1 MPPLPP
7 GHKLAHYEIFE
18 PIGKGGMGEVYRAK
32 DSKLGRDVAI
42 KVLPEEFAENEDR
55 LARFKREAKALAALN
70 HPNIIVI
77 HSVEEADAVHFIT
90 MELVK
95 GQPLHRLIP
104 EQGLPLD
111 ELLRMATAL
120 ADALSAAHQ
129 KGIVHR
135 DLKPANV
142 MVDEAGRVKILD
154 FSLAKVIGP
163 QTASSAESEAST
175 EAKTREGMV
184 MGTVPYMSPEQVQG
198 LAVDERTDIFSLG
211 ILLYQMATG
220 QLPFR
225 ADNTASLIS
234 AILRDT
240 PEPPASVR
248 AGLPRDLARVI
259 KRCLEKNPAARYRT
273 AQEVL
278 DALVLKRSQKEGN
291 GGWSNAA
298 SAEPRNARDRDRE
311 TERRTIVVLPFANLS
326 PDPDNEYFSDGLT
339 EEIIADLAQVRAL
352 SVISRTSAMQL
363 KGTTKDVR
371 TIGRELAVGYVLE
384 GSVRKAGT
392 SLRITAQLI
401 DALTDTHLWAE
412 KYNGTLDDVFDL
424 QERVSR
430 EIVRALDV
438 TLTSDED
445 RRLAQ
450 HPMNIRVFELYLQ
463 ARQEVRGLGDFERAS
478 SLLSR
483 AVAIEGET
491 TPLKALKA
499 WTKVSQVK
507 AGINRDLRL
516 LDEAET
522 EAQALLTLAPDE
534 PYGHALLGYIESE
547 RGHHPQAV
555 QHFRLALDREPNDA
569 DALFWM
575 GTSYVSAGQNEQADE
590 TSKRLLACDPLSS
603 LAWTLG
609 GVVCWFTGQ
618 VEQAPEPLLRG
629 VELDPQNFIL
639 HWALGYTYATLGQL
653 SEAAEEARWLQRNG
667 PDVPYTHHLQSLV
680 DALCDRKEDALA
692 QLASIDVA
700 PLDAHI
706 KFHLA
711 ESFAMAGATDRA
723 LDVLRRAVDEGFY
736 ATFTDVPFLAPL
748 REQPRFSPILIKAR
762 RLAEAFKEWEDEHV
776 P

>member
-1 MPPLPP
+1 MIGRTLS
-7 GHKLAHYEIFE
+7 HYRILEK
-18 PIGKGGMGEVYRAK
+18 IGSGGMGDVYLAR
-32 DSKLGRDVAI
+32 DTKLDRDVAL
-42 KVLPEEFAENEDR
+42 KVLPPELAESEER
-55 LARFKREAKALAALN
+55 RARFKRDAKALAALN
-70 HPNIIVI
+70 HPNIITI
-77 HSVEEADAVHFIT
+77 HSVEEADGIHFIA

-111 ELLRMATAL
+111 KPLGMATAL
-120 ADALSAAHQ
+120 ADGLSAAHQ

-142 MVDEAGRVKILD
+142 MVDEGGQVKILD

-163 QTASSAESEAST
+163 QTKSSPESEAPT
-175 EAKTREGMV
+175 EVKTREGMV

-198 LAVDERTDIFSLG
+198 RAVDEQTDIFSLG
-211 ILLYQMATG
+211 ILIYEMATG
-220 QLPFR
+220 QPPFR

-248 AGLPRDLARVI
+248 AGLPRDVSLVI
-259 KRCLEKNPAARYRT
+259 ERCLEKNPAARYRT
-273 AQEVL
+273 AREVL
-278 DALVLKRSQKEGN
+278 DALVLSSSQKEGT

-298 SAEPRNARDRDRE
+298 SAGPQTAKDRDRE
-311 TERRTIVVLPFANLS
+311 TERRAIVVLPFANLS
-326 PDPDNEYFSDGLT
+326 PDPENEYFSDGLT
-339 EEIIADLAQVRAL
+339 EEIIADLAKVRTL

-430 EIVRALDV
+430 EIVGALDV

-450 HPMNIRVFELYLQ
+450 HPMNIRAFELYLQ
-463 ARQEVRGLGDFERAS
+463 ARQELRGLGDFERAS

-491 TPLKALKA
+491 TPLKALMA
-499 WTKVSQVK
+499 WAKVSQVK
-507 AGINRDLRL
+507 AGINRDLRP

-522 EAQALLTLAPDE
+522 EAQALLALAPDS
-534 PYGHALLGYIESE
+534 PYGHALLGYIEYE
-547 RGHHPQAV
+547 RGDHPLAV

-569 DALFWM
+569 DALFYM
-575 GTSYVSAGQNEQADE
+575 GASYIAAGQNEQADD
-590 TSKRLLACDPLSS
+590 TSKRLIACDPLSS
-603 LAWTLG
+603 LAWTLAG
-609 GVVCWFTGQ
+609 AVLWFTGRI
-618 VEQAPEPLLRG
+618 EQAPEPLQRG
-629 VELDPQNFIL
+629 VELDPQSFIA
-639 HWALGYTYATLGQL
+639 HWALGYTLYLRHPGPAIRGGRRGEVAAT
-653 SEAAEEARWLQRNG
+653 ERAR
-667 PDVPYTHHLQSLV
+667 
-680 DALCDRKEDALA
+680 
-692 QLASIDVA
+692 
-700 PLDAHI
+700 
-706 KFHLA
+706 
-711 ESFAMAGATDRA
+711 RA
-723 LDVLRRAVDEGFY
+723 LYPPTAIAGGCLV
-736 ATFTDVPFLAPL
+736 
-748 REQPRFSPILIKAR
+748 
-762 RLAEAFKEWEDEHV
+762 
-776 P
+776 